1 MAEPFSFCV
10 MLREEQKKRRRKEGR
25 RRRLVD
31 SDAADLVLLSLGD
44 DNAQDTIL
52 EAGRDVLVLDAG
64 GEVEGA
70 GELADAALGEPVLG
84 VVDGLLLLL
93 LLGNFVVGLVVVAV
107 GALVGDV
114 LPAGLAG
121 LGLLLILD
129 GGLLRGAPGRL
140 GRRLLALGDG
150 AAHSGV
156 LEGGGGG
163 VADVVGSLGPSPDD
177 HGLGL
182 GELDADI
189 LLAHARQL
197 AMELVGVSR
206 LADVELGSPG
216 GDRGAAGALVRLA
229 LAGVVVKVV
238 EETEE
243 RGEGGVGGSAAVG
256 KDGVVEESHCSGLVV
271 VVVVV
276 VVGVDVIDG
285 GCRLDVANWCS

>member
-1 MAEPFSFCV
+1 
-10 MLREEQKKRRRKEGR
+10 MLP
-25 RRRLVD
+25 
-31 SDAADLVLLSLGD
+31 SLGD

-84 VVDGLLLLL
+84 VVDRLLLLLLL
-93 LLGNFVVGLVVVAV
+93 LLGNFVVGLVVAVAL

-189 LLAHARQL
+189 LLAHAGQL
-197 AMELVGVSR
+197 AVELVGVSR

-271 VVVVV
+271 VVVVGGG
-276 VVGVDVIDG
+276 GVDVIDG